1 MFANGSYATIWEI
14 KKEEANYADVK
25 ISTSKKNKNGEYEQD
40 FGGIVRF
47 VGDAKNVV
55 LGKQAKDRV
64 KIIEC
69 AISNKYDKDKKT
81 TYWNPVV
88 FKCED
93 ANGGT
98 TTTKQENTAKTTSA
112 SEDMMD
118 QELPF

>member
-1 MFANGSYATIWEI
+1 MI
-14 KKEEANYADVK
+14 K
-25 ISTSKKNKNGEYEQD
+25 T
-40 FGGIVRF
+40 
-47 VGDAKNVV
+47 
-55 LGKQAKDRV
+55 
-64 KIIEC
+64 
-69 AISNKYDKDKKT
+69 KKT

>member
-14 KKEEANYADVK
+14 KKEETNYIDVQ
-25 ISTSKKNKNGEYEQD
+25 ISTSKKVNGAYEQD

-55 LGKQAKDRV
+55 ASKKPKDRI
-64 KIIEC
+64 KIVEC
-69 AISNKYDKDKKT
+69 GVSNKYSKEKKT

-93 ANGGT
+93 VGGAVT
-98 TTTKQENTAKTTSA
+98 QAKQTAAKA
-112 SEDMMD
+112 SDTQEDMMGD
-118 QELPF
+118 ELPF